1 MPSAPAAARSAGGTQ
16 ALSATDRLAALV
28 EPGMRVWA
36 GAVYAFLFLPIAVV
50 VIFSFNQSRLVDVW
64 TGLSFKWYSTA
75 WTDPS
80 ILSALKTSLIV
91 AAANAILATVFG
103 TLAAIGMQRA
113 GRRTRTA
120 FETLVYGTIVTP
132 EIVIAIASLL
142 FFVTINVDLGMP
154 TIVITHVVYN
164 TSIVALIVRARLVGM
179 DRTLEEAAADLG
191 APPIEILRRV
201 TIPLLYPAILAGAL
215 LAFTFS
221 FDDFVLT
228 FFVSGATSTTL
239 PLKIFS
245 MLRFGVSPVVNAVAT
260 VMLAVTLTCIFT
272 ASLLVRRH
280 QSGEGEA
287 GLLLSAAR
295 TASEQRAA

>member
-1 MPSAPAAARSAGGTQ
+1 MAVTALRAPATFSLSDRAG
-16 ALSATDRLAALV
+16 ALFEPAL
-28 EPGMRVWA
+28 RVWTA
-36 GAVYAFLFLPIAVV
+36 LVYAFLFIPIALVV
-50 VIFSFNQSRLVDVW
+50 LFSFNASRLVEIW
-64 TGLSFKWYSTA
+64 TGFSLKWYGIA

-80 ILSALKTSLIV
+80 ILDALRVSLTV
-91 AAANAILATVFG
+91 ALINALLATVFG
-103 TLAAIGMQRA
+103 TLAAIGMQRV

-120 FETLVYGTIVTP
+120 FELMVYGTIVTP

-142 FFVTINVDLGMP
+142 FFVTINVDLGIP

-179 DRTLEEAAADLG
+179 DRTLDEAAADLG
-191 APPIEILRRV
+191 ATPLQTLRRV

-239 PLKIFS
+239 PLRIFS

-260 VMLAVTLTCIFT
+260 VMLAVTLLCIFT
-272 ASLLVRRH
+272 ASMIVRRH
-280 QSGEGEA
+280 GRGDAES
-287 GLLLSAAR
+287 GLLLAAARSAAQRR
-295 TASEQRAA
+295 TE